1 MPPKPANVVAAKVAR
16 EANATSRYLRRI
28 LDARVSG
35 ALNEERRRS
44 SFQGSVSGFLR
55 IAGGT
60 GRVPILWP
68 AHGALWTA
76 TGVRPKVQIRSE
88 AVAKQLVLGGG
99 RYVSWLPIRRTMDR
113 ADVYLASGFPFSR
126 LDDDE
131 QGTFIEM
138 AHIRNAIAHSGAHA
152 SDKFRTKVILALGQF
167 RSEKRAPA
175 RYLAG
180 VHAGSAT
187 RMDELIGRASS
198 AFRNLCK

>member
-35 ALNEERRRS
+35 ALMRNDVDRAFKGAYLDFYVLLEEQVEYL
-44 SFQGSVSGFLR
+44 FYGLLM
-55 IAGGT
+55 
-60 GRVPILWP
+60 GRL
-68 AHGALWTA
+68 TA

-152 SDKFRTKVILALGQF
+152 SDKFRTKVIRSRPSSGPISERPLG
-167 RSEKRAPA
+167 
-175 RYLAG
+175 
-180 VHAGSAT
+180 T
-187 RMDELIGRASS
+187 
-198 AFRNLCK
+198 